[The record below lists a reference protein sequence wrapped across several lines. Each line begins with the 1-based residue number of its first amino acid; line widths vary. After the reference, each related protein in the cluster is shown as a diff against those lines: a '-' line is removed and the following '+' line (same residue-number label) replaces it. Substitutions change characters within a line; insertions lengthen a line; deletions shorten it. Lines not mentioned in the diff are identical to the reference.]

1 MSWRQDRHAAREDG
15 SAPHPQWQLRSAL
28 ICSCRG
34 PRARIQRLAAVAA
47 IAVCAF
53 TSSAWAQS
61 ATAPV
66 LKAAFLYN
74 FAKFSEW
81 PADALAPG
89 QRLALC
95 VVGDAAIAD
104 ALGHTI
110 EGHTIEGHELTVTVR
125 TANES
130 AAGCHLLYVSASQV
144 KRSAGLLQSAKGASV
159 FTVSDGNSFAESGGV
174 AQLIVENDRMRFAIN
189 IAAAQR
195 VRLTISSKL
204 LSLARIVK
212 DSPVVRIP

>member
-1 MSWRQDRHAAREDG
+1 MSSPQAPIAAREHG
-15 SAPHPQWQLRSAL
+15 RAPHAQWRLRSAL
-28 ICSCRG
+28 MCSCLA
-34 PRARIQRLAAVAA
+34 PRRRIQRLVAVAVF
-47 IAVCAF
+47 AVCAS
-53 TSSAWAQS
+53 TSPASAQS
-61 ATAPV
+61 ATASA

-95 VVGDAAIAD
+95 VVGDAAVAD

-110 EGHTIEGHELTVTVR
+110 AGHTIEGHELTVIVR

-130 AAGCHLLYVSASQV
+130 AAGCHLLYVSASEI
-144 KRSAGLLQSAKGASV
+144 KRSAGLLQTAKGASV
-159 FTVSDGNSFAESGGV
+159 FTVSDADGFAESGGV
-174 AQLIVENDRMRFAIN
+174 AQLIVADERMRFAIN
-189 IAAAQR
+189 IASAQR

-212 DSPVVRIP
+212 DSHVVRIP